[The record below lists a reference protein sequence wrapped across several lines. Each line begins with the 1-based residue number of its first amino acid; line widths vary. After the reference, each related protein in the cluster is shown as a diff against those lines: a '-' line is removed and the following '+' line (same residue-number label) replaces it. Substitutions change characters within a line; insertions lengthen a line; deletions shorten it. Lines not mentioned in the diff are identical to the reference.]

1 MNSEIQD
8 KINRYCIINRKYQ
21 LLDESSFKLK
31 FRKFDIEKLN
41 VAWEF
46 GSKKIQNNEIIKDT
60 KELPKNGR
68 KEISKK
74 LEKLNFNSNDLY
86 IFLNSKFDEK
96 ELKLDEE
103 QIERRLRNLI
113 AQRHQKI
120 ILNEINKLIS
130 KQKLNQIKEKVV
142 NIAFLS
148 IIPIL
153 IITFFFGSRIR
164 DGFTTVDVLTERIYE
179 REIYNFSGSI
189 CNDGSTSHSQGRGTC
204 SWHGGVAYKF
214 YKGDHKYSKD
224 ECRKKAKE
232 ISWIE

>member
-8 KINRYCIINRKYQ
+8 KIIRYCIINRKYQ

-31 FRKFDIEKLN
+31 FRKIDIEKLN
-41 VAWEF
+41 LAWEF

-74 LEKLNFNSNDLY
+74 IEKLNFNSHDLY

-130 KQKLNQIKEKVV
+130 KEKLNQIKEKVV

-179 REIYNFSGSI
+179 REIYNFNGSI

-204 SWHGGVAYKF
+204 SWHSGVAYKF
-214 YKGDHKYSKD
+214 YKGDHKYSKE